1 MNFDEQLMEILNKYM
16 SSNLSADPR
25 LWFDT
30 STTHKAIKKLIR
42 ESVPEGKDG
51 GVICTWLNDLRETE
65 IWCDGFNQC
74 RSELLERLGEGK

>member
-30 STTHKAIKKLIR
+30 STTHKAIKELIR
-42 ESVPEGKDG
+42 EIVPDEHDYEKCPYCIFPDACVGYHDFR
-51 GVICTWLNDLRETE
+51 V
-65 IWCDGFNQC
+65 
-74 RSELLERLGEGK
+74 ELLERLGE